1 MEGGLERVRFRTV
14 GTNSEWL
21 KIYHGGGLHGKRQY
35 MSHTQ
40 KKSLCCWIKKSDKC
54 RAEGGVRACGSHKC
68 WVLIRF
74 LSLDHLYRWTLLEGK
89 ITEARTFS
97 VTTFLLIRSLIT
109 TPLMFYLN
117 PPFFS
122 RWEVCV
128 CVCMMNF
135 VYMDGTHFSVQFNL
149 KKKSSLQFLES
160 SAAYIMHF
168 NCREKTLALHVY
180 MQRFSPIWMN

>member
-1 MEGGLERVRFRTV
+1 MRV
-14 GTNSEWL
+14 
-21 KIYHGGGLHGKRQY
+21 
-35 MSHTQ
+35 TQ
-40 KKSLCCWIKKSDKC
+40 
-54 RAEGGVRACGSHKC
+54 
-68 WVLIRF
+68 VLIRF

-135 VYMDGTHFSVQFNL
+135 VYMDGTHFSVQFN
-149 KKKSSLQFLES
+149 K
-160 SAAYIMHF
+160 I
-168 NCREKTLALHVY
+168 
-180 MQRFSPIWMN
+180 

>member
-1 MEGGLERVRFRTV
+1 MVWNEWGLGRWELIASDWKSIMVAGCMENVNICR
-14 GTNSEWL
+14 
-21 KIYHGGGLHGKRQY
+21 
-35 MSHTQ
+35 TQ
-40 KKSLCCWIKKSDKC
+40 KKKTLCCWIKKSDKC

-89 ITEARTFS
+89 ITEAHTFS
-97 VTTFLLIRSLIT
+97 VTMFLLIRSLIT

-128 CVCMMNF
+128 CVSMMNF
-135 VYMDGTHFSVQFNL
+135 VYMDGTHFSVQFN
-149 KKKSSLQFLES
+149 KKKKKQFAILGVLCSLHNAFQL
-160 SAAYIMHF
+160 
-168 NCREKTLALHVY
+168 
-180 MQRFSPIWMN
+180 